1 LTRYFFKLILATVII
16 GATSVV
22 LCATVSAHP
31 YGHTDKPAADT
42 TKLPPDTTKPRPDSA
57 RLKSDTG
64 KLKLDTLRFPLIDR
78 RGDPFSNPN
87 RNPFDLKDPI
97 NLKDSIEYDPR
108 TQQYY
113 IVEKIGNQYYRKPT
127 YLTFDELMRM
137 QAQASDDDY
146 FRKRADAVDALN
158 KKLLRPK
165 LSVTES
171 LFNRIFGNAKPD
183 IRPQGNVD
191 ITAGYQGQNIQNPT
205 LPESARK
212 TGGFDFNESAN
223 INVIGNIGNKLKLPI
238 SYNTQANFDFENQLK
253 LDYTGG
259 PDEIIKKIEA
269 GNVNFTTKS
278 TLIAGAQSLFGIK
291 SQLQFG
297 NLTVTAVL
305 ANQRSQKQTVSSQ
318 GGAAVTSFTFKA
330 DNYEENR
337 HFLLAQYFRNNYNKA
352 MSNLPV
358 VNSQVQILRMEVWVT
373 NRGGVDTGSRNIVGL
388 MDLGEAA
395 PFNPNV
401 HPQAAVPYPYN
412 DANTEFRSIV
422 NDPNSRNPSQAAN
435 KLNSLGLVQV
445 QDFEMVYARK
455 LNSSDYYYNPQVGFI
470 SINQTL
476 QSNDVLA
483 VAYQYSYN
491 GHIYQVGEFSTDV
504 PPDTATGVVASGS
517 QKVLYLKLLKATSQ
531 RTTLPL
537 WNLMMKNVYSLQTA
551 GGSYLSNIQSTG
563 FQLNVMY
570 DEPSKGTKRYLPE
583 GPKADIPLLTLLNL
597 DRLNARNDP
606 QPDGIFDYIEGFT
619 VLSAQGKII
628 FPVLEPFGND
638 LQALAFPGA
647 SQALIDKY
655 VFHQLYDT
663 IKAVAQTFA
672 NVDRYILSGSAKG
685 QSTSSLSLG
694 AFNVPQGSVLVT
706 AGGQTLKEN
715 VDYIVDYNLGTVQ
728 IINQAITNSGVPVN
742 VSYENNA
749 SFGTQQ
755 RSFMGLRLDYLAKST
770 ATKSLTLGATM
781 ERLNERPF
789 FSKTDYGEDP
799 IRNTMYGTDFNYRTQ
814 APQIT
819 RLLDKLP
826 FYTTK
831 EMSTINAYGEAAI
844 LRPGHP
850 PQIGKGNAG
859 AVYIDDFEGSTSSI
873 DLRFPLTSWALAST
887 PNGTGGQFPPL
898 FPEASM
904 QDTLDYGFNRAKLAW
919 YNIEPT
925 LQDPSNSNNPDR
937 YENVLADPRIAP
949 INTQQLFPQQTV
961 QTGQAQLITFD
972 LAFYPNQKGPY
983 NFDARPGSVNADGT
997 LANPAKRW
1005 GGIMR
1010 AIDQTDFET
1019 NNIEVIQFWMQKP
1032 NLTDAT
1038 AGAIYFDLGSVS
1050 EDILKDGKK
1059 EFENG
1064 LNTPNINAAI
1074 DSSTVWGR
1082 VPANPIQVT
1091 TAFSNDASDRTFQ
1104 DVGLDGMN
1112 DTAERAKYQGYLN
1125 TLASTLGPGSAA
1137 FLNAQADPSNDDF
1150 TNYRDAQ
1157 YDATKTGILGR
1168 YKNVNNPQ
1176 GNSPVAAAGQTT
1188 ITAYTLYPDQEDLN
1202 KDNTMNTL
1210 EEYFEYKVSLA
1221 PDSLTVGTHFV
1232 TDSITFTPS
1241 GGTQQT
1247 WLQFSV
1253 PISAYY
1259 QKVGNIPDFKSIQ
1272 FIRMYLTGFSD
1283 SVVCRFAQLQ
1293 MVRNSWRSFTYKI
1306 DTTGQYTVLPVNNIT
1321 TFNVTAVNIE
1331 QNSSRT
1337 PVPYVSPP
1345 GVLRQQELSN
1355 NNVNLLL
1362 NEQAM
1367 SLQICNLS
1375 QGDVRGVYKTT
1386 SLDLRRY
1393 GTMDMFIHAESAG
1406 STADMLNDND
1416 LTAIIRFGS
1425 DFVSNYYEIRIPLK
1439 KTAFHVTA
1447 DTAIWPTP
1455 NNLNLSLNRLIQ
1467 LKSDRNNA
1475 GTSDVYYKESDATT
1489 GRTYAILGN
1498 PNLGA
1503 VDAFFLGVENVQ
1515 QPTICTEVWFNEL
1528 RLTDISEQGGWAAV
1542 GRVDVKLADLGT
1554 MTVSGSYRS
1563 AGFGTIDQSTNQ
1575 RSFDNNSEVDAATT
1589 LELGKL
1595 LPKKAAI
1602 SIPVYAGITKTTS
1615 TPEYDPFDLDIKLAD
1630 KIKAAPAAQKDSI
1643 RQQAVD
1649 ATTITTFNMTNVR
1662 KNNTHGKKLTPFSIE
1677 NFDISYSY
1685 TRSEHHSPLAVE
1697 DELITHKAALN
1708 YNYNHVAKYWEPFKK
1723 RIKSRTPWLSLV
1735 RDINFNPLPTVFSF
1749 HADIDRQFGAYRSRN
1764 IGGPVD
1770 ILPESYNKFFTF
1782 NRVYTLRWD
1791 LTRSLALDYTAT
1803 NQSWV
1808 DEDSA
1813 RLDKTERRKMWQN
1826 FWKGG
1831 RTILYTQN
1839 ANATYTLPTTKFPL
1853 LDWTTV
1859 RVGYSGSYTW
1869 TGASTLARSLGNSLQ
1884 NSQQKSALAE
1894 LDFTK
1899 LYSKWRL
1906 LKALDQAPPRPGEA
1920 KNAQDSARNKKES
1933 DQKHAYALTGVPKAF
1948 ARILTSLKHV
1958 TFNYS
1963 DNSSSVISGF
1973 LDSTKVLGMDLRSMQ
1988 PGWGYVFGQRP
1999 DTNFVNRLGKRGLL
2013 SMDTTFNNQN
2023 LISYTQKITVVA
2035 TLEPVR
2041 DFHISIN
2048 FSKTFGKNYS
2058 DLYKDTA
2065 GANGLARLNPYMAGT
2080 FTVSFLSF
2088 QTLFE
2093 KYQPNELSGT
2103 FQKFENNRAVIS
2115 QRLGVLNPYTGSLVG
2130 TDGYAKGYGKYAQD
2144 VLIPAFIAAYTGKS
2158 AASIALINESNSGIT
2173 SNPFS
2178 GYLPKP
2184 NWNISYNGLSRL
2196 PWFNKIFTNFTI
2208 SNAYT
2213 STLSMNSFTSQLNY
2227 TDPLGYGQPG
2237 FVDTL
2242 TGNFVPYFLVPN
2254 ITISEQFAPLLDV
2267 DMQFVNQ
2274 FQAKLGYSKSRQLS
2288 LSLIDYQLSET
2299 HSTEITFG
2307 AGFRKRGV
2315 NLPFKI
2321 KMPGASESSKK
2332 LQNDLTLRLDLSIRD
2347 DATSSSYL
2355 DQSTSLPTGGARTI
2369 TISPSIDYVL
2379 NNRINLKFYFDQRRT
2394 DPKISTTPPIVTTK
2408 GGLQIRISLAP

>member
-1 LTRYFFKLILATVII
+1 LTRYFFKLFLATVII
-16 GATSVV
+16 GAASVAF
-22 LCATVSAHP
+22 CTTVSAHS
-31 YGHTDKPAADT
+31 YADT

-57 RLKSDTG
+57 KLRSDTG
-64 KLKLDTLRFPLIDR
+64 KLKLDTLRFPLMDR

-97 NLKDSIEYDPR
+97 NLKDSIEYDPK

-127 YLTFDELMRM
+127 YLTFEELMRM

-291 SQLQFG
+291 TQLQFG
-297 NLTVTAVL
+297 KLMVTAVL

-388 MDLGEAA
+388 MDLGEAT

-401 HPQAAVPYPYN
+401 HPQAAVAYPYN
-412 DANTEFRSIV
+412 DANTEYRSIV

-455 LNSSDYYYNPQVGFI
+455 LNSTDYYFNPQVGFI

-504 PPDTATGVVASGS
+504 PPDTATGVVGSGS

-628 FPVLEPFGND
+628 FPVLEPFGSD

-672 NVDRYILSGSAKG
+672 NVDRYVLSGSAKG

-728 IINQAITNSGVPVN
+728 IINQAITNSGVPVS

-755 RSFMGLRLDYLAKST
+755 RSFMGLRLDYLARST
-770 ATKSLTLGATM
+770 ATQSLVLGATM

-831 EMSTINAYGEAAI
+831 EMSTVNAYGEAAI

-972 LAFYPNQKGPY
+972 LAFYPNQRGPY
-983 NFDARPGSVNADGT
+983 NFDARPGSINSDGT
-997 LANPAKRW
+997 LANPSKRW
-1005 GGIMR
+1005 GGDHACDR
-1010 AIDQTDFET
+1010 
-1019 NNIEVIQFWMQKP
+1019 
-1032 NLTDAT
+1032 
-1038 AGAIYFDLGSVS
+1038 
-1050 EDILKDGKK
+1050 
-1059 EFENG
+1059 
-1064 LNTPNINAAI
+1064 
-1074 DSSTVWGR
+1074 
-1082 VPANPIQVT
+1082 
-1091 TAFSNDASDRTFQ
+1091 SN
-1104 DVGLDGMN
+1104 
-1112 DTAERAKYQGYLN
+1112 
-1125 TLASTLGPGSAA
+1125 
-1137 FLNAQADPSNDDF
+1137 
-1150 TNYRDAQ
+1150 
-1157 YDATKTGILGR
+1157 
-1168 YKNVNNPQ
+1168 
-1176 GNSPVAAAGQTT
+1176 
-1188 ITAYTLYPDQEDLN
+1188 
-1202 KDNTMNTL
+1202 
-1210 EEYFEYKVSLA
+1210 
-1221 PDSLTVGTHFV
+1221 
-1232 TDSITFTPS
+1232 
-1241 GGTQQT
+1241 
-1247 WLQFSV
+1247 
-1253 PISAYY
+1253 
-1259 QKVGNIPDFKSIQ
+1259 
-1272 FIRMYLTGFSD
+1272 
-1283 SVVCRFAQLQ
+1283 RF
-1293 MVRNSWRSFTYKI
+1293 
-1306 DTTGQYTVLPVNNIT
+1306 
-1321 TFNVTAVNIE
+1321 
-1331 QNSSRT
+1331 
-1337 PVPYVSPP
+1337 
-1345 GVLRQQELSN
+1345 
-1355 NNVNLLL
+1355 
-1362 NEQAM
+1362 
-1367 SLQICNLS
+1367 
-1375 QGDVRGVYKTT
+1375 
-1386 SLDLRRY
+1386 
-1393 GTMDMFIHAESAG
+1393 
-1406 STADMLNDND
+1406 
-1416 LTAIIRFGS
+1416 
-1425 DFVSNYYEIRIPLK
+1425 
-1439 KTAFHVTA
+1439 
-1447 DTAIWPTP
+1447 
-1455 NNLNLSLNRLIQ
+1455 
-1467 LKSDRNNA
+1467 
-1475 GTSDVYYKESDATT
+1475 
-1489 GRTYAILGN
+1489 
-1498 PNLGA
+1498 
-1503 VDAFFLGVENVQ
+1503 
-1515 QPTICTEVWFNEL
+1515 
-1528 RLTDISEQGGWAAV
+1528 
-1542 GRVDVKLADLGT
+1542 
-1554 MTVSGSYRS
+1554 
-1563 AGFGTIDQSTNQ
+1563 
-1575 RSFDNNSEVDAATT
+1575 
-1589 LELGKL
+1589 
-1595 LPKKAAI
+1595 
-1602 SIPVYAGITKTTS
+1602 
-1615 TPEYDPFDLDIKLAD
+1615 
-1630 KIKAAPAAQKDSI
+1630 
-1643 RQQAVD
+1643 
-1649 ATTITTFNMTNVR
+1649 
-1662 KNNTHGKKLTPFSIE
+1662 
-1677 NFDISYSY
+1677 
-1685 TRSEHHSPLAVE
+1685 
-1697 DELITHKAALN
+1697 
-1708 YNYNHVAKYWEPFKK
+1708 
-1723 RIKSRTPWLSLV
+1723 
-1735 RDINFNPLPTVFSF
+1735 
-1749 HADIDRQFGAYRSRN
+1749 
-1764 IGGPVD
+1764 
-1770 ILPESYNKFFTF
+1770 
-1782 NRVYTLRWD
+1782 
-1791 LTRSLALDYTAT
+1791 
-1803 NQSWV
+1803 
-1808 DEDSA
+1808 
-1813 RLDKTERRKMWQN
+1813 
-1826 FWKGG
+1826 
-1831 RTILYTQN
+1831 
-1839 ANATYTLPTTKFPL
+1839 
-1853 LDWTTV
+1853 
-1859 RVGYSGSYTW
+1859 
-1869 TGASTLARSLGNSLQ
+1869 
-1884 NSQQKSALAE
+1884 
-1894 LDFTK
+1894 
-1899 LYSKWRL
+1899 
-1906 LKALDQAPPRPGEA
+1906 
-1920 KNAQDSARNKKES
+1920 
-1933 DQKHAYALTGVPKAF
+1933 
-1948 ARILTSLKHV
+1948 
-1958 TFNYS
+1958 
-1963 DNSSSVISGF
+1963 
-1973 LDSTKVLGMDLRSMQ
+1973 
-1988 PGWGYVFGQRP
+1988 
-1999 DTNFVNRLGKRGLL
+1999 
-2013 SMDTTFNNQN
+2013 
-2023 LISYTQKITVVA
+2023 
-2035 TLEPVR
+2035 
-2041 DFHISIN
+2041 
-2048 FSKTFGKNYS
+2048 
-2058 DLYKDTA
+2058 
-2065 GANGLARLNPYMAGT
+2065 
-2080 FTVSFLSF
+2080 
-2088 QTLFE
+2088 
-2093 KYQPNELSGT
+2093 
-2103 FQKFENNRAVIS
+2103 
-2115 QRLGVLNPYTGSLVG
+2115 
-2130 TDGYAKGYGKYAQD
+2130 
-2144 VLIPAFIAAYTGKS
+2144 
-2158 AASIALINESNSGIT
+2158 
-2173 SNPFS
+2173 
-2178 GYLPKP
+2178 
-2184 NWNISYNGLSRL
+2184 
-2196 PWFNKIFTNFTI
+2196 
-2208 SNAYT
+2208 
-2213 STLSMNSFTSQLNY
+2213 
-2227 TDPLGYGQPG
+2227 
-2237 FVDTL
+2237 
-2242 TGNFVPYFLVPN
+2242 
-2254 ITISEQFAPLLDV
+2254 
-2267 DMQFVNQ
+2267 
-2274 FQAKLGYSKSRQLS
+2274 
-2288 LSLIDYQLSET
+2288 
-2299 HSTEITFG
+2299 
-2307 AGFRKRGV
+2307 
-2315 NLPFKI
+2315 
-2321 KMPGASESSKK
+2321 
-2332 LQNDLTLRLDLSIRD
+2332 
-2347 DATSSSYL
+2347 
-2355 DQSTSLPTGGARTI
+2355 
-2369 TISPSIDYVL
+2369 
-2379 NNRINLKFYFDQRRT
+2379 
-2394 DPKISTTPPIVTTK
+2394 
-2408 GGLQIRISLAP
+2408 